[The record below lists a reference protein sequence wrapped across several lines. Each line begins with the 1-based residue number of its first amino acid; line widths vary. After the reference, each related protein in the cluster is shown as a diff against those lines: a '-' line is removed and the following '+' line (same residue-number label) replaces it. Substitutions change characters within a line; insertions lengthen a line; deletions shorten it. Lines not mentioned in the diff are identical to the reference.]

1 MGEEVFL
8 DSILPHIQAH
18 LERLWYNCK
27 QPRALYA
34 RGSAILPIGQLVHQP
49 WDIDFVL
56 FIDGNEAH
64 ANNIVTNTTTN
75 IVRSYSGLPPPDIR
89 VILHNTNS
97 PEALYA
103 LLVVSTEG
111 RLFFGEDCRLP
122 INFFQANYY
131 SIFQYALRICKSRL
145 KLFEKCH
152 DSIEQQRRAPH
163 LAKSVLRLGG
173 LLRLQD
179 GSFTRKPEKCAIL
192 LNKMHLHTAKSSAL
206 LLISLEAAIEQK
218 TLIEAC
224 HFIINLVSGL
234 FVNGQQKY

>member
-1 MGEEVFL
+1 MDEEIFL
-8 DSILPHIQAH
+8 DSILPHIQEH
-18 LERLWYNCK
+18 LERLWHTCK

-56 FIDGNEAH
+56 FVDGDEAH
-64 ANNIVTNTTTN
+64 ANNIVTTTITN
-75 IVRSYSGLPPPDIR
+75 ILRSDSGLPLPDIR
-89 VILHNTNS
+89 VICHNTNS
-97 PEALYA
+97 PEVLYA
-103 LLVVSTEG
+103 LLVVSAESV
-111 RLFFGEDCRLP
+111 LLFGEDCRLP
-122 INFFQANYY
+122 INFFQENYY
-131 SIFQYALRICKSRL
+131 IILQYALRICKSRL

-179 GSFTRKPEKCAIL
+179 GIFTRKPEECIIL

-218 TLIEAC
+218 TLAEAC

-234 FVNGQQKY
+234 FVNDQQQY